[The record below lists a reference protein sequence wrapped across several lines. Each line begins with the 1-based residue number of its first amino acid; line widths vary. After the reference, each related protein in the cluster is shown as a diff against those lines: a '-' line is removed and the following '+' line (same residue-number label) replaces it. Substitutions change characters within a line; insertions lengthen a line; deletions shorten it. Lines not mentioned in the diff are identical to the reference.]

1 MSLVRQIVLWSLQ
14 FNFSINSSHVRGS
27 ENQLTDAI
35 FRIQWDKFRALA
47 PEAKPYPAEI
57 PTEFLKLLP
66 ER

>member
-35 FRIQWDKFRALA
+35 SRIQWDKFRALA

-57 PTEFLKLLP
+57 PTEFLKLLL
-66 ER
+66 EK